1 MANVATFTFNVFQ
14 ENTYLVYDDTKE
26 AIIFDPGCS
35 NEAEQAELINFLE
48 SNDLKL
54 VRLINTHCHLDHVF
68 GNKFIADTFNLPLE
82 IHKGEIPVL
91 EWSSKSAAKYGI
103 PMEPSPA
110 ASKFIEEGDI
120 IKFGDTQLE
129 ALLTPGHSPASLSF
143 FCKEHRFVIAGD
155 VLFHGS
161 IGRTDLPGG
170 SFDTLINSIK
180 TKLLPLGDDV
190 RVYPGHMQA
199 TTIGFEREHN
209 PFL

>member
-91 EWSSKSAAKYGI
+91 EWSSKSAAKYGLSLI
-103 PMEPSPA
+103 HISEPTRP
-110 ASKFIEEGDI
+110 
-120 IKFGDTQLE
+120 
-129 ALLTPGHSPASLSF
+129 
-143 FCKEHRFVIAGD
+143 
-155 VLFHGS
+155 
-161 IGRTDLPGG
+161 
-170 SFDTLINSIK
+170 
-180 TKLLPLGDDV
+180 
-190 RVYPGHMQA
+190 Y
-199 TTIGFEREHN
+199 
-209 PFL
+209 

>member
-1 MANVATFTFNVFQ
+1 
-14 ENTYLVYDDTKE
+14 
-26 AIIFDPGCS
+26 
-35 NEAEQAELINFLE
+35 
-48 SNDLKL
+48 
-54 VRLINTHCHLDHVF
+54 
-68 GNKFIADTFNLPLE
+68 
-82 IHKGEIPVL
+82 
-91 EWSSKSAAKYGI
+91 
-103 PMEPSPA
+103 MEPSPA